1 MSKTDPN
8 LIDDKD
14 LTALSEAARK
24 YARAALSS
32 STQRGYKSDF
42 EDFVYWCHRV
52 NRKSLP
58 ATPETVALY
67 LTQMSQ
73 HLRTSSLRR
82 RVTAICR
89 AHELSKFPSPTTD
102 SRVKTVLRGII
113 RTKGE
118 AVSHASPTLMRHITD
133 IIASM
138 PDSLKGKRDTALLL
152 LGFAGGF
159 RRSELV
165 GLDVEDVS
173 LHDEGLVLNLSRS
186 KTDQTGRGRKVPI
199 CYGTKANLCP
209 VRAFLTWLS
218 ASHITAGPLFRPI
231 DQWGY
236 LGDSRL
242 TGQSVRLILRES
254 LLRAGISPRGF
265 SGHSL
270 RAGFVTVAF
279 INGASEREIQSST
292 GHTNAN
298 VLRRYH
304 RDANLFRQSASKKL
318 GL

>member
-1 MSKTDPN
+1 MPKTPSP

-14 LTALSEAARK
+14 LSALHQAARK
-24 YARAALSS
+24 YARAALSTN
-32 STQRGYKSDF
+32 TQRGYRSDF
-42 EDFVYWCHRV
+42 EDFVHWCHRV

-58 ATPETVALY
+58 ASPETVALY

-73 HLRTSSLRR
+73 HLKTSSLRR

-89 AHELSKFPSPTTD
+89 AHELSKFSSPTLD
-102 SRVKTVLRGII
+102 SGVKTVLRGII

-118 AVSHASPTLMRHITD
+118 AASHAAPTLLKHITRLVS
-133 IIASM
+133 AM

-165 GLDVEDVS
+165 GIDVDDVS
-173 LHDEGLVLNLSRS
+173 LHEEGLVVNLSRS

-199 CYGTKANLCP
+199 CYGTHSHLCP
-209 VRAFLTWLS
+209 VRTFLSWLS
-218 ASHITAGPLFRPI
+218 ASNITTGPVFRPV
-231 DQWGY
+231 DQWGS
-236 LGDSRL
+236 LGDARL
-242 TGQSVRLILRES
+242 TAQSVRLVLKEG

-279 INGASEREIQSST
+279 INGASEREVQSST
-292 GHTNAN
+292 GHVNSN